1 MPTTARPPVTR
12 REGLQLAGA
21 WGLGLA
27 VPAAVRAQT
36 ASKPVP
42 PLRAAR
48 TIELARGLEHPW
60 GLSFLPD
67 GRMLVTERPGT
78 MRLFSP
84 DAKRSE
90 QVKGVPDVYSVGQ
103 GGLLDIAVSPDF
115 GRDNLVFLA
124 LAQPTARGAR
134 TAIVRAELQGST
146 LRNHQV
152 IFGQRQ
158 DPGGGYHFGCRLAL
172 TRDGLLYAGLG
183 DRYSQKDRAQ
193 DLTSHFGKVI
203 RIRTDG
209 SAPADNPF
217 ANTAAAL
224 PEIWSIG
231 HRNIQG
237 AALHPATGAL
247 WTHEHG
253 AQGGDELNIPQ
264 AGKNYGWPVI
274 TWGVDYGGAR
284 IGEGTSKPGLEQP
297 LYYWDPSIAPSG
309 MAFVTSDRYPG
320 WKGSLL
326 VGSLKFRQLVRL
338 DLDGPRVI
346 REERLLGG
354 LGERIRDIRQGLDG
368 LLYVL
373 TDSPDGKLLRIEPA

>member
-1 MPTTARPPVTR
+1 MPNSFNAIRSR
-12 REGLQLAGA
+12 RETLQLAGA
-21 WGLGLA
+21 LGASLA
-27 VPAAVRAQT
+27 LPAALSAQT

-42 PLRAAR
+42 PLRPVR
-48 TIELARGLEHPW
+48 TTELARGLEHPW
-60 GLSFLPD
+60 ALSFMPD
-67 GRMLVTERPGT
+67 GRMLVTERAGT
-78 MRLFSP
+78 MRLLSA
-84 DAKRSE
+84 DAKRVE

-115 GRDNLVFLA
+115 GRDNLVYLA

-209 SAPADNPF
+209 SVPTDNPF
-217 ANTAAAL
+217 ANTAGAL

-274 TWGVDYGGAR
+274 TWGVDYGGAK

-309 MAFVTSDRYPG
+309 MAFVTSERYTG

-346 REERLLGG
+346 REERLLSS
-354 LGERIRDIRQGLDG
+354 LGERIRDVRQGPDG
-368 LLYVL
+368 ILYVL
-373 TDSPDGKLLRIEPA
+373 TDAPDGKLLRIEPA

>member
-90 QVKGVPDVYSVGQ
+90 QVKGLPDVYSVGQ

-284 IGEGTSKPGLEQP
+284 IGEGTSKSGLEQP